1 MENFLT
7 PLKSLSATW
16 PSFTI
21 FAMDMVL
28 AFVCGLGLYLLLL
41 PWLPGEPS
49 LPPSRRNRTIKK
61 RPVRIRWN
69 NRSRK
74 RTGALRDCQI
84 YQKLDNTLSSLL
96 RSFQKLLPEQES
108 PQQPPHPQC
117 LPAVCTSPPAT
128 ALQPHGKDVH
138 TTTLSVVEAASSPP
152 TRHLLPLASSPSP
165 GWSTISSDLE
175 CSPTALT
182 ASQSPEP
189 LLLLDRISPRPL
201 SHSLPPMG
209 PFKSASGPQP
219 WWDTTEKPN
228 QQLSTHQPSHPKI
241 PGLHFEQ
248 KWNQPFWGLPSQDNE
263 SLVAAA
269 WISPNPSVPQLPS
282 SSFNKTSHF
291 HPIHRQNMSSLLP
304 QAQAP
309 YCLEPQLPPQFQP
322 PLLGYALTRTHP
334 WSSPPILLSPP
345 VSHSRDC
352 GAACSAPHST
362 PQSQVPT
369 EIQHPGWPL
378 STKQLERGGAVLS
391 AVQSAQEGH
400 SRPTS
405 SLHQGKYAAVT
416 LPGTFLLSPEVQAQL
431 EQHIQ
436 RQTTEHSGDQASR
449 TQGSAGLTQPP
460 SDLTLSWEA
469 KDKAG
474 PSHLRLSTA
483 ESSQDGQMRFQPST
497 NPVRNLGHIL
507 GNVPKDLSRASGS
520 YPDKDQGVPSEESER
535 TLIVTRERD
544 TGNDS
549 PGSADRGHIED
560 VLKVHLGTK
569 TRQIHQGL
577 IPLRVRLSWLSVN
590 GAFSTSDTHV
600 GTRKPASSRAQ
611 ETYMKPTQKFSVCDP
626 SYLQDLETQIG
637 RFRVKHR
644 WGLPLRL
651 LKAANH
657 FKPTK
662 AQSLSLPQFSPPSSS
677 SRDSWVDLILE
688 DAEFLGE
695 TPEAFPEEEARVRE
709 SVSPL
714 GSPLV
719 SPLASEETNLDPT
732 GIPLADGQWLSE
744 GPLSGQDSKGPSEQ
758 LTHRLRGTT
767 HDSKTVQMVGEADPT
782 VPLLPGTYVS
792 QDAGEPGDWADIT
805 RTFQHTE
812 MESMNSSQKS
822 GSGSQIPDSLVFVA
836 PQSHHHNRPESQ
848 RLGDLMAHRGSSL
861 GQQKPRDPMH
871 QCSQKSHSR
880 TFAPTFKQEVS
891 RGTGAEKHEGRLGRL
906 ASQDWRKQGPL
917 EREHPRHLPQK
928 QPVPSEGRFQR
939 SLKKFLQWFLPT
951 KKMKGQE
958 DAPKK
963 GKPAGATA
971 RSWRLAPGRLRV
983 DRGTYEAQVLM
994 TPVGQMLE
1002 TKISFPCE
1010 VRDLKLDQH
1019 RQEGGQDSV
1028 SQAPCSLEHR
1038 GAAGYVVSSGYRSH
1052 GLRERPPQESLKT
1065 GQQGWG
1071 QQGQR
1076 LPHPSVP
1083 IKPVSPDSPAQHG
1096 QLACEQ
1102 LSAAQSSLAQSVL
1115 FSQDSTR
1122 AAISIIATT
1131 IMVSAF
1137 EPGPSSET
1145 TVPSAF
1151 SLGVTP
1157 TFSSAGPHVRLPARR
1172 AQGAP
1177 TRPRGAAA
1185 RPRRQGADR
1194 AAPHPQPPR
1203 PSRQRLP
1210 QRPRYLRPGELRLG
1224 AARSA
1229 QAPAAEP
1236 ECLSTPRPRP
1246 GDPRRCS
1253 VSLLAGPGCREVARS
1268 RPRRDPRRS
1277 THTRVERGPAP
1288 PRGLPSLA
1296 VLAASARER
1305 GPALSAVQR
1314 PPARARATHRP
1325 ACAPPPSQS
1334 HRLPRHVTRTDQ
1346 WPPKAAPDAV
1356 SGSQRF
1362 RICAGG
1368 QGRL

>member
-61 RPVRIRWN
+61 VRNPQRPVRIRWN

-74 RTGALRDCQI
+74 RTGALRVCNHCQPGPEDAWAAE
-84 YQKLDNTLSSLL
+84 LPDLS
-96 RSFQKLLPEQES
+96 E
-108 PQQPPHPQC
+108 
-117 LPAVCTSPPAT
+117 
-128 ALQPHGKDVH
+128 
-138 TTTLSVVEAASSPP
+138 
-152 TRHLLPLASSPSP
+152 
-165 GWSTISSDLE
+165 
-175 CSPTALT
+175 
-182 ASQSPEP
+182 SPEP

-507 GNVPKDLSRASGS
+507 GNVPKDLSRAS
-520 YPDKDQGVPSEESER
+520 
-535 TLIVTRERD
+535 
-544 TGNDS
+544 
-549 PGSADRGHIED
+549 GSADRGHIED

-1019 RQEGGQDSV
+1019 RQ
-1028 SQAPCSLEHR
+1028 
-1038 GAAGYVVSSGYRSH
+1038 
-1052 GLRERPPQESLKT
+1052 
-1065 GQQGWG
+1065 
-1071 QQGQR
+1071 
-1076 LPHPSVP
+1076 
-1083 IKPVSPDSPAQHG
+1083 
-1096 QLACEQ
+1096 
-1102 LSAAQSSLAQSVL
+1102 
-1115 FSQDSTR
+1115 
-1122 AAISIIATT
+1122 
-1131 IMVSAF
+1131 
-1137 EPGPSSET
+1137 
-1145 TVPSAF
+1145 
-1151 SLGVTP
+1151 
-1157 TFSSAGPHVRLPARR
+1157 
-1172 AQGAP
+1172 
-1177 TRPRGAAA
+1177 
-1185 RPRRQGADR
+1185 
-1194 AAPHPQPPR
+1194 
-1203 PSRQRLP
+1203 
-1210 QRPRYLRPGELRLG
+1210 
-1224 AARSA
+1224 
-1229 QAPAAEP
+1229 
-1236 ECLSTPRPRP
+1236 
-1246 GDPRRCS
+1246 
-1253 VSLLAGPGCREVARS
+1253 
-1268 RPRRDPRRS
+1268 
-1277 THTRVERGPAP
+1277 
-1288 PRGLPSLA
+1288 
-1296 VLAASARER
+1296 
-1305 GPALSAVQR
+1305 
-1314 PPARARATHRP
+1314 
-1325 ACAPPPSQS
+1325 
-1334 HRLPRHVTRTDQ
+1334 
-1346 WPPKAAPDAV
+1346 
-1356 SGSQRF
+1356 
-1362 RICAGG
+1362 
-1368 QGRL
+1368 